1 MNSEIL
7 GHIKQ
12 LSALPHEKALVF
24 FLDGDKIIGS
34 TEHDGKSS
42 QVSIGIEDIV
52 SKAKEFAAKE
62 VVMLHNHPGG
72 TRYPS
77 RSDIEYAKA
86 LETAMP
92 GAMVNSYVVRGSN
105 IGQGASLSEPVY
117 TEYNKDFDPALHH
130 KEFLEMATNILR
142 SSSIPFQPKDIEQMF
157 SKVEDMHTF
166 RETINGVLRPFG
178 KSFDLKAD
186 YKKYDSME
194 KEDTQITKTSL
205 SHKINL
211 TEAIDKKK
219 LGRCYELSGRYVLD
233 HPNYNLVHGTIT
245 RKDGYTIDHAW
256 TEKNTQ
262 MGQYNM
268 SMVFDPVM
276 DLELPWDAY
285 ERLLGAKVKKKYNAT
300 QMSKSM
306 LGAKHWG
313 PWGVKEDVVPTP
325 TGTAESSN
333 RDKPTEIAKIKEV
346 MSLFRK
352 SPEGKHS
359 IELGKVR
366 DNCGIVATE
375 FAEFA
380 KKYGVEIFKVMGFF
394 GVDKPTFN
402 KNDFV
407 STEIEQ
413 MREEGFNPDLESDRI
428 KFANKNNIVKELKKV
443 PHVWNR
449 SIYGIIDFSGR
460 HQFVETGM
468 SPDLDISRY
477 IPSKIY
483 RA

>member
-1 MNSEIL
+1 
-7 GHIKQ
+7 
-12 LSALPHEKALVF
+12 
-24 FLDGDKIIGS
+24 
-34 TEHDGKSS
+34 
-42 QVSIGIEDIV
+42 
-52 SKAKEFAAKE
+52 
-62 VVMLHNHPGG
+62 
-72 TRYPS
+72 
-77 RSDIEYAKA
+77 
-86 LETAMP
+86 
-92 GAMVNSYVVRGSN
+92 
-105 IGQGASLSEPVY
+105 
-117 TEYNKDFDPALHH
+117 
-130 KEFLEMATNILR
+130 
-142 SSSIPFQPKDIEQMF
+142 
-157 SKVEDMHTF
+157 
-166 RETINGVLRPFG
+166 
-178 KSFDLKAD
+178 
-186 YKKYDSME
+186 
-194 KEDTQITKTSL
+194 
-205 SHKINL
+205 
-211 TEAIDKKK
+211 
-219 LGRCYELSGRYVLD
+219 
-233 HPNYNLVHGTIT
+233 
-245 RKDGYTIDHAW
+245 
-256 TEKNTQ
+256 
-262 MGQYNM
+262 
-268 SMVFDPVM
+268 
-276 DLELPWDAY
+276 
-285 ERLLGAKVKKKYNAT
+285 
-300 QMSKSM
+300 
-306 LGAKHWG
+306 
-313 PWGVKEDVVPTP
+313 
-325 TGTAESSN
+325 
-333 RDKPTEIAKIKEV
+333 